1 VGEASRWLDSD
12 SISRFRKGLRIL
24 ALRALGDADLAE
36 DVAQEVLARAIVAA
50 EDGRL
55 TPDDNVGAYLQGIA
69 RHVISD
75 VWRQQKRVAA
85 SESVLDLPA
94 VPASALTALVSD
106 EERSRIR
113 DAMARLSVGDR
124 EVLRLSFFEDL
135 NSTQIADLLGQPS
148 SRIRKRKSRALQ
160 RLREAL
166 ARESHTSNKPS
177 D

>member
-1 VGEASRWLDSD
+1 MNEASRWLDPD
-12 SISRFRKGLRIL
+12 SLSRYRKGLRIL

-55 TPDDNVGAYLQGIA
+55 TPDDSVGAYLEGIA

-75 VWRQQKRVAA
+75 VWRQQKRAAA
-85 SESVLDLPA
+85 SESVLELPV
-94 VPASALTALVSD
+94 VPASTLAALVSD

-113 DAMARLSVGDR
+113 EAMVRLSVRDR
-124 EVLRLSFFEDL
+124 EVLRLSFFEGL
-135 NSTQIADLLGQPS
+135 NSTQIADLLGQPA

-166 ARESHTSNKPS
+166 APESHTSNESS